1 MLIQT
6 YRLQSINQNLT
17 AGFAGRSMPFAK
29 TQSIRALR
37 TDTAQTKHSTQEAGF
52 ASSST
57 RPLAR
62 TFNHGNRDS
71 IHDAA
76 YLAWMHSHNDYS
88 SANANKAI
96 SQRLRMLGDFG

>member
-6 YRLQSINQNLT
+6 YRLRSTKRNLT
-17 AGFAGRSMPFAK
+17 AGFAGRSMPFVK
-29 TQSIRALR
+29 TQSIRASL
-37 TDTAQTKHSTQEAGF
+37 TDTTQTNRSTREAVF
-52 ASSST
+52 ALSST
-57 RPLAR
+57 RLLAR
-62 TFNHGNRDS
+62 IFNHGNRDS

-76 YLAWMHSHNDYS
+76 YPAWVHGHNDYP

>member
-6 YRLQSINQNLT
+6 SRLRSINQNLT
-17 AGFAGRSMPFAK
+17 AGFAGRSTPFVK
-29 TQSIRALR
+29 TQSIRASL
-37 TDTAQTKHSTQEAGF
+37 TDTTQTNRSTREVAF

-62 TFNHGNRDS
+62 TSNHGNRDS

-76 YLAWMHSHNDYS
+76 YPSWMHGHNDHS

>member
-6 YRLQSINQNLT
+6 YRWRSIKQSPT

-29 TQSIRALR
+29 TQLILASR
-37 TDTAQTKHSTQEAGF
+37 TDTAQTNHSAQEAGF
-52 ASSST
+52 VSSLT
-57 RPLAR
+57 RLLAR
-62 TFNHGNRDS
+62 TFNHGDRDS

-76 YLAWMHSHNDYS
+76 YPAWMHGHNDYS

-96 SQRLRMLGDFG
+96 PQRLRMLGGFG